1 MRFIFFDIVIKCITA
16 LIIISIVQASDIK
29 PLSFTN
35 NQKIITA
42 AASFSVI
49 VKRLCYHDK
58 EN

>member
-49 VKRLCYHDK
+49 VKRLCHDK

>member
-1 MRFIFFDIVIKCITA
+1 MHYDIDYNK
-16 LIIISIVQASDIK
+16 IVQASDIK